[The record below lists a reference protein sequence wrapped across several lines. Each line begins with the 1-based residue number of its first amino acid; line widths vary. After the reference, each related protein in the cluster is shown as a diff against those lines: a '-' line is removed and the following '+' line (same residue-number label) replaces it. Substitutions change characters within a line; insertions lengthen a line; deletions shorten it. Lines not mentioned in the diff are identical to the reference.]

1 MLTNFDDF
9 FLFAMEDTRKKIT
22 NNVQNE
28 KKKFQSYFRVGLT
41 KPNPSVNTE
50 TIMCQKKAWP
60 SQKVLYI

>member
-1 MLTNFDDF
+1 MISFTLG
-9 FLFAMEDTRKKIT
+9 KKSPIMPKT
-22 NNVQNE
+22 
-28 KKKFQSYFRVGLT
+28 KKSIPILLN